1 MKKRLVALLMA
12 AAMVSGM
19 VGCGSSTET
28 STAAQEEAAAEPEET
43 AEPVEAAEEAAEEPE
58 EAIEETAE
66 AEETAEEEEV
76 VEPMTFERNNYVL
89 VSAVTNI
96 TTPEDYPTSGVL
108 FGDDENTFNTNDYI
122 DAEIMTELY
131 NRGYDI
137 DGFTVSWMV
146 ALNEDGEKEYQI
158 GTVPYKKV
166 NDSGERY
173 VKIHPLFIKDS
184 NIDES
189 RLVWNYYKESP
200 WVMYDNPDDAPWD
213 AVHEAVAAMKEDP
226 NYEEIDFH
234 IPETQGNKDFEEAAR
249 IRQADYDKI
258 TYKDFTI
265 NDLYNGMIY
274 AMFVS
279 KTVDLDGFYTHTTN

>member
-19 VGCGSSTET
+19 IGCGSSTEM

-43 AEPVEAAEEAAEEPE
+43 AEPVEEAEEAAAEPE
-58 EAIEETAE
+58 EATEETAE

-96 TTPEDYPTSGVL
+96 TTPEDFPITGVL
-108 FGDDENTFNTNDYI
+108 IGDDKDTFNTNDYI
-122 DAEIMTELY
+122 DTEIMTELY

-146 ALNEDGEKEYQI
+146 ALNEDGEYEYEI
-158 GTVPYKKV
+158 GSVPFKKV
-166 NDSGERY
+166 DDSGEKY

-189 RLVWNYYKESP
+189 RLVWSYFKESP
-200 WVMYDNPDDAPWD
+200 WETNNDADVEAWY
-213 AVHEAVAAMKEDP
+213 AVHEAVAAMKGDP

-234 IPETQGNKDFEEAAR
+234 IPETQGNKDFTNFAR
-249 IRQADYDKI
+249 ERQAEDERI

-279 KTVDLDGFYTHTTN
+279 KTVDLDGFYTHRMN